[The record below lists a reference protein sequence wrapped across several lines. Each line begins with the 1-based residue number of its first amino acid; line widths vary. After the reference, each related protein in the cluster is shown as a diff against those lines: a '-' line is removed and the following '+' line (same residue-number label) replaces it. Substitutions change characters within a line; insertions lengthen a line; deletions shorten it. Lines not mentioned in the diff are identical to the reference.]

1 MPRLFKDLLAKPN
14 RVLNV
19 FALGRMCHPIAIEMF
34 GQAGG
39 FDGLWFDQE
48 HSGLTTEQILV
59 GSIAARANGLGT
71 IVRMP
76 FTHYSLASQN
86 LEAGVEGVMAA
97 RIASADQAAEF
108 VRWCCYAPAGWRGVN
123 TQGADGHFT
132 RRTGKQLVEARRD
145 ETLVS
150 IQIETLGGAQRCRRH
165 RCDSA
170 GRSACSSAPPIYR
183 PSWA

>member
-1 MPRLFKDLLAKPN
+1 MVNDTYISAASLALLNPDTTYHSLLTMPRLFKDLLAKPN

-97 RIASADQAAEF
+97 RIASAD
-108 VRWCCYAPAGWRGVN
+108 
-123 TQGADGHFT
+123 
-132 RRTGKQLVEARRD
+132 
-145 ETLVS
+145 
-150 IQIETLGGAQRCRRH
+150 
-165 RCDSA
+165 
-170 GRSACSSAPPIYR
+170 RSG
-183 PSWA
+183 